1 MKVGISAWSY
11 RWFFNDGKM
20 TYPKFL
26 DEVKR
31 KGADGFEIFPHYL
44 DQRNPAKHLKE
55 IAKKAKRLKLEI
67 SSLIAAND
75 FARPTAAERAA
86 EVEKMKM
93 WINAAADAGIKR
105 LNVFTGYHHDG
116 QDPTMET
123 MRVIDAFREVAP
135 LAEKRK
141 VLLCIENH
149 SSVHRDADG
158 LLSIIRAVGSPMMR
172 TNPDPTNF
180 CPGYRTLDEKAREV
194 IYTETRKFAPLM
206 SNAHL
211 KISDFDEKGDAKFV
225 DALRVLRIFKRAKYT
240 GLVVLEYAG
249 QGDPRD
255 SITKGIAQLQR
266 LFRKL

>member
-44 DQRNPAKHLKE
+44 DQRKPAKHLKE
-55 IAKKAKRLKLEI
+55 IMKKAGRLRLQV
-67 SSLIAAND
+67 STLIAAND
-75 FARPTAAERAA
+75 FAHATAAERAE
-86 EVEKMKM
+86 EVQKMKM
-93 WINAAADAGIKR
+93 WIEAAADAGIKR
-105 LNVFTGYHHDG
+105 LNVFTGYHRDG

-123 MRVIDAFREVAP
+123 MRVIDSFREVAP
-135 LAEKRK
+135 LAQKRK

-158 LLSIIRAVGSPMMR
+158 LLSIIHSIGSPVMR
-172 TNPDPTNF
+172 ANPDPTNF
-180 CPGYRTLDEKAREV
+180 CPGYRTLDEKARKV
-194 IYTETRKFAPLM
+194 IYSETAKFAPLM

-211 KISDFDEKGDAKFV
+211 KLSEFDEKGDAKYV
-225 DALRVLRIFKRAKYT
+225 DVLRVLRIFKRAGYT
-240 GLVVLEYAG
+240 GQVVIEFAG

-255 SITKGIAQLQR
+255 SIAKGIAQLRR